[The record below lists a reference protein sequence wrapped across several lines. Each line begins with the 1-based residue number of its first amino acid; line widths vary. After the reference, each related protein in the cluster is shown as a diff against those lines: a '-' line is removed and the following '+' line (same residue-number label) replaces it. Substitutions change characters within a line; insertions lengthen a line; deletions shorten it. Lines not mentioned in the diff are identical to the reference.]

1 MTPAG
6 RARWRSRAW
15 LTAGAFFL
23 ILALGLAIRAVI
35 LFHHEYPPG
44 GDYGHVLLYTDE
56 ITQKGEVP
64 EYFPYHQLGGLR
76 FQSLPGLP
84 LLLSA
89 LSFMTGLESIPLA
102 YYALLGSG
110 LLIATVFVFTRLLG
124 GDGPALLAAAIVALL
139 PANLEM
145 LSWSGYSNI
154 FALAVI
160 PVAAWA
166 LLKLR
171 ASRPAAEHQPAADS
185 PPAEAGTL
193 GWAAL
198 AGLMVVGVV
207 LIHHLSAVIVLLA
220 LAAFALADVALT
232 RWRSQAVAV
241 YLFLASFGL
250 ALGLPILLH
259 VLDNYFGADAVETTL
274 GEATSVTTRITLQD
288 AYRFFTPVV
297 LLLACAGLVRL
308 LVANRS
314 GAAGRLVVLALA
326 ATIALVGYAWLFSVN
341 VYYTRALYFAPIIIA
356 PAAAYAVWHT
366 DKTVVR
372 PVLITL
378 LVAYLTFTGTTFGV
392 RSGDF
397 YSKVTSDS
405 YTALTWLRDNSQKD
419 DVVLTD
425 RCLAFHLEYLSQRP
439 TVAAFSPEL
448 LSSLQEQ
455 VVARDASAMLLERRS
470 QKTLFD
476 EYSIDYVVFDTGC
489 PEFNAGLVLRN
500 LDAEPFLSHLF
511 DFGPISVYKNL
522 TDAPPE
528 VSAHAAP

>member
-6 RARWRSRAW
+6 QVTGRRRAW
-15 LTAGAFFL
+15 LTLGAFLL
-23 ILALGLAIRAVI
+23 ILALGLLLRAAI
-35 LFHHEYPPG
+35 LFQHEYPPG
-44 GDYGHVLLYTDE
+44 GDYGHVLLQTDE
-56 ITQKGEVP
+56 IIKKGEVP
-64 EYFPYHQLGGLR
+64 VYFPYHQLGGLR
-76 FQSLPGLP
+76 FQALPGLP

-89 LSFMTGLESIPLA
+89 LSFVTGVDSIPLA

-110 LLIATVFVFTRLLG
+110 LLIATVFVLTRLLG

-160 PVAAWA
+160 PIAAWA
-166 LLKLR
+166 LIKLR
-171 ASRPAAEHQPAADS
+171 ASRLAAD
-185 PPAEAGTL
+185 PAGTL

-198 AGLMVVGVV
+198 AGLMVAGIV
-207 LIHHLSAVIVLLA
+207 LIHHLSAVVVLLA
-220 LAAFALADVALT
+220 LLAFALGDIALT
-232 RWRSQAVAV
+232 RQRFRTVAT
-241 YLFLASFGL
+241 YLFLASLGL
-250 ALGLPILLH
+250 AVGLPVLIHLL
-259 VLDNYFGADAVETTL
+259 DTYFGTDAVQTTL
-274 GEATSVTTRITLQD
+274 GEATSATARIALHD

-297 LLLACAGLVRL
+297 FLLASAGIVGLLLGNRSGGAGRL
-308 LVANRS
+308 LV
-314 GAAGRLVVLALA
+314 VALA
-326 ATIALVGYAWLFSVN
+326 GTVAFSGYAWLFSIN
-341 VYYTRALYFAPIIIA
+341 FYYARALYFAPIIVA

-378 LVAYLTFTGTTFGV
+378 LVAYLTFTGATYGAK
-392 RSGDF
+392 SGDF
-397 YSKVTSDS
+397 YLKVTSDS
-405 YTALTWLRDNSQKD
+405 YAALTWLRDNSRQD

-448 LSSLQEQ
+448 LSSRQEQ
-455 VVARDASAMLLERRS
+455 AVARDASAMLLERRS
-470 QKTLFD
+470 QKALFD
-476 EYSIDYVVFDTGC
+476 AYSIDYVVFDTRC

-511 DFGPISVYKNL
+511 DFGPISVYESL
-522 TDAPPE
+522 TDGPPE
-528 VSAHAAP
+528 VSDRATP